1 MEWYEYL
8 VKRLLL
14 FIPILFGVSVLV
26 FLIIHLVPGSPAVAM
41 LGVRATPERVEAI
54 ERSLGLHL
62 PIHIQYLNWLGEI
75 LSGSMGESFSFNQD
89 VGPLLYD
96 RFFVSLE
103 LVLLTLVVSLSIS
116 VPMGIVAALNKNTG
130 ADYLSMAFGITG
142 VSIPTF
148 FSAVVFIALFA
159 VWQGWFPVS
168 GYVAPSEDL
177 VANLRHMALPTLT
190 MTLVAVAV
198 TMRMMRSSMLETLGE
213 EYIRFLK
220 AKGLRRRSILLG
232 HALKNSFIPVITVIG
247 LQFGYMLSGAVVV
260 EQIFAI
266 PGLGRT
272 VLQAVLQRD
281 YPLVQG
287 AVLLLALWFAI
298 VNLATDLIIT
308 YLDPRIME
316 EGS

>member
-8 VKRLLL
+8 IKRVLL
-14 FIPILFGVSVLV
+14 FVPILFGVSVLV

-41 LGVRATPERVEAI
+41 LGIRATPERVAAI
-54 ERSLGLHL
+54 EQQLGLHKPML
-62 PIHIQYLNWLGEI
+62 TQYIDWVTGLVTGD
-75 LSGSMGESFSFNQD
+75 MGQSFSYGDPVASVLF
-89 VGPLLYD
+89 D

-103 LVLLTLVVSLSIS
+103 LVALTLVVSLTISIPLS
-116 VPMGIVAALNKNTG
+116 IVAALNKNSVL
-130 ADYLSMAFGITG
+130 DYFSMGVGITG
-142 VSIPTF
+142 VSMPTF
-148 FSAVVFIALFA
+148 FSAVLFIAIFA
-159 VWQGWFPVS
+159 VWLGWFPVS
-168 GYVAPSEDL
+168 GYVPPSEGI
-177 VANLRHMALPTLT
+177 VENLRHMVLPTLT

-198 TMRMMRSSMLETLGE
+198 TMRMMRSSLLDTLGE

-220 AKGLRRRSILLG
+220 AKGLRRRSILFG

-272 VLQAVLQRD
+272 VVQAVLQRD

-287 AVLLLALWFAI
+287 SVLLMALWFAVI
-298 VNLATDLIIT
+298 NLGTDLIIT

>member
-1 MEWYEYL
+1 MEWYEY
-8 VKRLLL
+8 VFKRLLL
-14 FIPILFGVSVLV
+14 FVPTLFGVSIFVFYLV
-26 FLIIHLVPGSPAVAM
+26 HLVPGSPAVAM
-41 LGVRATPERVEAI
+41 LGVRATEERVQEI
-54 ERSLGLHL
+54 EQELGLHEPL
-62 PIHIQYLNWLGEI
+62 PVQYFDWFTGVLVGDLGQ
-75 LSGSMGESFSFNQD
+75 SYSFN
-89 VGPLLYD
+89 GPVAPILVD

-103 LVLLTLVVSLSIS
+103 LVLLTLLVSLCLSI
-116 VPMGIVAALNKNTG
+116 PLGIVAALKKNS
-130 ADYLSMAFGITG
+130 AVDSFSMGVGITG
-142 VSIPTF
+142 VSVPTF
-148 FSAVVFIALFA
+148 FSGVVFIAVFA
-159 VWQGWFPVS
+159 VHLSWFPVS
-168 GYVAPSEDL
+168 GYVAPTEDL
-177 VANLRHMALPTLT
+177 VENLRHMVLPTLT

-198 TMRMMRSSMLETLGE
+198 AMRMMRSSMIETMGE

-220 AKGLRRRSILLG
+220 AKGLRSRSILFG

-287 AVLLLALWFAI
+287 SVLLLAVWFSA
-298 VNLATDLIIT
+298 VNLGTDLIIS

-316 EGS
+316 EEA

>member
-8 VKRLLL
+8 LKRLLL

-116 VPMGIVAALNKNTG
+116 VPMGILAALNKNTG

>member
-1 MEWYEYL
+1 MEWYEYV

-14 FIPILFGVSVLV
+14 FVPTMFGVSIFV
-26 FLIIHLVPGSPAVAM
+26 FFLIHLVPGSPAIAM
-41 LGVRATPERVEAI
+41 LGVRATEERVAEI
-54 ERSLGLHL
+54 ERELGLHEPL
-62 PIHIQYLNWLGEI
+62 PVQYIDWITGVLTGNLGQ
-75 LSGSMGESFSFNQD
+75 SYSFN
-89 VGPLLYD
+89 GPVAPILFD

-103 LVLLTLVVSLSIS
+103 LVVLTLLVSLTLSI
-116 VPMGIVAALNKNTG
+116 PLGIAAALYKNSVV
-130 ADYLSMAFGITG
+130 DYFSMGVGITG
-142 VSIPTF
+142 VSVPTF
-148 FSAVVFIALFA
+148 FSGVVFIAVFA
-159 VWQGWFPVS
+159 VWLGILPVS
-168 GYVAPSEDL
+168 GYVSPTEDL

-198 TMRMMRSSMLETLGE
+198 AMRMMRSSMIETMGE

-220 AKGLRRRSILLG
+220 AKGLRQRSILFG

-266 PGLGRT
+266 PGIGRT

-287 AVLLLALWFAI
+287 SVLLLAVWFAT
-298 VNLATDLIIT
+298 VNLTTDLVIS

-316 EGS
+316 EEM

>member
-1 MEWYEYL
+1 
-8 VKRLLL
+8 
-14 FIPILFGVSVLV
+14 
-26 FLIIHLVPGSPAVAM
+26 
-41 LGVRATPERVEAI
+41 
-54 ERSLGLHL
+54 
-62 PIHIQYLNWLGEI
+62 
-75 LSGSMGESFSFNQD
+75 MGESYSFNKP
-89 VGPLLYD
+89 VGPLLVE
-96 RFFVSLE
+96 RFLVSVE
-103 LVLLTLVVSLSIS
+103 LVALTLVASLTLA
-116 VPMGIVAALNKNTG
+116 VPMGVVAALNKNSPL
-130 ADYLSMAFGITG
+130 DYLSMGIGITG
-142 VSIPTF
+142 VSVPTF
-148 FSAVVFIALFA
+148 FSGVVFIAVFA
-159 VWQGWFPVS
+159 VWLEWLPVS
-168 GYVAPSEDL
+168 GYVSPMEDP
-177 VANLRHMALPTLT
+177 VANLRHMVLPTLT

-198 TMRMMRSSMLETLGE
+198 SMRMMRSSMLETMGE

-220 AKGLRRRSILLG
+220 AKGLRRRSILFG

-287 AVLLLALWFAI
+287 SVLLLALWFAT
-298 VNLATDLIIT
+298 VNLSTDLIIT

>member
-1 MEWYEYL
+1 MEWYEYVL
-8 VKRLLL
+8 KRLLL
-14 FIPILFGVSVLV
+14 FVPTLFGVSIFVFYLV
-26 FLIIHLVPGSPAVAM
+26 HLVPGSPAVAM
-41 LGVRATPERVEAI
+41 LGVRATEERVQEI
-54 ERSLGLHL
+54 ERELGLHEPL
-62 PIHIQYLNWLGEI
+62 PVQYIDWFTGVLVGDLGQ
-75 LSGSMGESFSFNQD
+75 SYSFNGA
-89 VGPLLYD
+89 VAPILAE

-103 LVLLTLVVSLSIS
+103 LVLLTLFVSLCLSI
-116 VPMGIVAALNKNTG
+116 PLGIVAALNKNS
-130 ADYLSMAFGITG
+130 AVDYFSMGVGITG
-142 VSIPTF
+142 VSVPTF
-148 FSAVVFIALFA
+148 FSGVVFIAVFA
-159 VWQGWFPVS
+159 VGLSWFPVS
-168 GYVAPSEDL
+168 GYVAPTEDL
-177 VANLRHMALPTLT
+177 VENLRHMALPTLT

-198 TMRMMRSSMLETLGE
+198 AMRMMRSSMIETMGE

-220 AKGLRRRSILLG
+220 AKGLRSRSILFG

-287 AVLLLALWFAI
+287 SVLLLALWFSA
-298 VNLATDLIIT
+298 VNLGTDLIIS

-316 EGS
+316 EEA

>member
-1 MEWYEYL
+1 MEWYEYAA
-8 VKRLLL
+8 KRLLL
-14 FIPILFGVSVLV
+14 FVPILFGVSVLV
-26 FLIIHLVPGSPAVAM
+26 FLIVHLVPGSPAVAM

-54 ERSLGLHL
+54 EQQLGLHRPL
-62 PIHIQYLNWLGEI
+62 VVQYLEWLGGVLTGDLGPSYSHNAPVAEL
-75 LSGSMGESFSFNQD
+75 LS
-89 VGPLLYD
+89 D
-96 RFFVSLE
+96 RFWVSLE
-103 LVLLTLVVSLSIS
+103 LVLLTLVVSMTIAIPLGILTALKQNTW
-116 VPMGIVAALNKNTG
+116 VDYLGMGIGV
-130 ADYLSMAFGITG
+130 TG

-148 FSAVVFIALFA
+148 FSAVLFIAGFA
-159 VWQGWFPVS
+159 VWLGWFPVS

-177 VANLRHMALPTLT
+177 AANLRHMVLPTLT

-198 TMRMMRSSMLETLGE
+198 SMRMMRSSMLETMGE
-213 EYIRFLK
+213 EFIRFLK

-260 EQIFAI
+260 EQIFTI

-287 AVLLLALWFAI
+287 AVLVLALWFAS
-298 VNLATDLIIT
+298 VNLLTDLVIT
-308 YLDPRIME
+308 YLDPRVIE
-316 EGS
+316 EGT

>member
-1 MEWYEYL
+1 MEWYEYAI
-8 VKRLLL
+8 KRLAL
-14 FIPILFGVSVLV
+14 FLPILFGVSVFV
-26 FLIIHLVPGSPAVAM
+26 FLIVHLVPGSPAVAM
-41 LGVRATPERVEAI
+41 LGVKATPERVAQI
-54 ERSLGLHL
+54 EQELGLHRPML
-62 PIHIQYLNWLGEI
+62 VQYFDWVTSAL
-75 LSGSMGESFSFNQD
+75 
-89 VGPLLYD
+89 VGDFGQSYSYREPVSSLLVG

-103 LVLLTLVVSLSIS
+103 VLVLTLLTSVLVAIPLGV
-116 VPMGIVAALNKNTG
+116 VAALNKNTWV
-130 ADYLSMAFGITG
+130 DYLSMGIGITG

-148 FSAVVFIALFA
+148 FSAVIFMAVFA
-159 VWQGWFPVS
+159 VWADLFPVS
-168 GYVAPSEDL
+168 GYVSPREDL
-177 VANLRHMALPTLT
+177 VENLRHMALPVLT

-198 TMRMMRSSMLETLGE
+198 IMRMMRSSMIETIGQDF
-213 EYIRFLK
+213 IRFHK
-220 AKGLRRRSILLG
+220 AKGLSRRSILFG

-287 AVLLLALWFAI
+287 SVLLLALWFAS
-298 VNLATDLIIT
+298 VNLLTDILIT

-316 EGS
+316 GGE

>member
-8 VKRLLL
+8 LKRLLL

>member
-8 VKRLLL
+8 IKRVLLL
-14 FIPILFGVSVLV
+14 VPTLFGVSIFVFFLV
-26 FLIIHLVPGSPAVAM
+26 HLVPGSPAVAM
-41 LGVRATPERVEAI
+41 LGVRATEERIAEI
-54 ERSLGLHL
+54 ENDLGLNEPL
-62 PIHIQYLNWLGEI
+62 PVQYIDWFTGVLTGDLGQ
-75 LSGSMGESFSFNQD
+75 SYSFN
-89 VGPLLYD
+89 GPVSSILVD

-103 LVLLTLVVSLSIS
+103 LVLLTLLVSLCVSI
-116 VPMGIVAALNKNTG
+116 PLGIAAALYKNSPI
-130 ADYLSMAFGITG
+130 DYFSMSVGITG
-142 VSIPTF
+142 VSVPTF
-148 FSAVVFIALFA
+148 FSGVVFIAIFA

-168 GYVAPSEDL
+168 GYVVPSEDI

-198 TMRMMRSSMLETLGE
+198 AMRMMRSSMIETLGE

-220 AKGLRRRSILLG
+220 AKGLRRRSVLFG

-287 AVLLLALWFAI
+287 AVLLLAVWFSV
-298 VNLATDLIIT
+298 VNLLTDLIVSF
-308 YLDPRIME
+308 LNPRIME
-316 EGS
+316 EET